1 MGQLKKQD
9 KTISSRKRKISKDI
23 DSVKYC
29 VFNLKQFST
38 SGQKLKQR
46 NKENEKV
53 EESWSMLDCMCLLKE
68 LRCNCV

>member
-29 VFNLKQFST
+29 VFNLKQFSI

>member
-29 VFNLKQFST
+29 VFNLKQFSISIET
-38 SGQKLKQR
+38 EAENREKMRRQKKGGQCWIVCPL
-46 NKENEKV
+46 
-53 EESWSMLDCMCLLKE
+53 
-68 LRCNCV
+68 

>member
-1 MGQLKKQD
+1 MGQPKKQD
-9 KTISSRKRKISKDI
+9 KTIPSRKRKISKDI

-29 VFNLKQFST
+29 VFNMKQFSV

-53 EESWSMLDCMCLLKE
+53 EESQVNVGFYVSA
-68 LRCNCV
+68 